1 MKKTLLVASLMVSS
15 SLFAATRYDKLL
27 AEMNALQVANPDKIA
42 IVSIGKNGNGTDIQ
56 ALRISSTPSVVDANK
71 IGMLTVGVHHGNEGG
86 AVPIIMDFAK
96 KILVEFAADPN
107 KAENYE
113 FLLVPVINIPGY
125 NANSRSENGV
135 DPNRDYPGP
144 CKGNLPNFRL
154 KSTKAVADLFK
165 TRTFA
170 ASVTIHG
177 YMGTVTYPWGV
188 GTRDPRSKDHS
199 YFQEIGSKLAQV
211 TGYRYGTST
220 DIVYPCE
227 GAFEDWA
234 YWANGSWALLFE
246 IANDSVSDKNK
257 NVAALDKFFFDV
269 KSSPS
274 NNFSFENGCD
284 GRSRSLDRGD
294 E

>member
-1 MKKTLLVASLMVSS
+1 MKTIFLLATLLVSS
-15 SLFAATRYDKLL
+15 SLFAATRYDKVM
-27 AEMNALQVANPDKIA
+27 ADMNALQAANPGKVAVI
-42 IVSIGKNGNGTDIQ
+42 SIGKNGSGMDIQ
-56 ALRISSTPSVVDANK
+56 ALRISNNPTVIDPNK
-71 IGMLTVGVHHGNEGG
+71 IGMLAVGVHHGNEGG

-96 KILVEFAADPN
+96 KVLEEFAQDPT

-113 FLLVPVINIPGY
+113 FVLVPVINIPGY
-125 NANSRSENGV
+125 NANSRTETGI

-144 CKGNLPNFRL
+144 CKGNQANYRL

-165 TRTFA
+165 TRTFSA
-170 ASVTIHG
+170 AVTIHG

-199 YFQEIGSKLAQV
+199 YFQEIGSKLAQI

-234 YWANGSWALLFE
+234 YWANGAWALLFE
-246 IANDSVSDKNK
+246 IANDSIADKNK
-257 NVAALDKFFFDV
+257 NVAALDRFFFDV
-269 KSSPS
+269 KTSPS
-274 NNFSFENGCD
+274 TNFSFENGCD